1 MAVLH
6 DNVPVTIAC
15 IVSPMF
21 MENAYVISV
30 EGNSECL
37 VVDPSFDSVSL
48 KQEIEANGLV
58 PVAIL
63 NTHGHSDHIA
73 GNSTIKDAYPSAE
86 LVIGEKDAFKLTDP
100 VANLS
105 AQYGIHIISPPADRT
120 LAHCDL
126 ISLAGIE
133 WEVRLTPGHSI
144 GHIILVA
151 HRTTPTLVINGDVLF
166 RESIGRT
173 DFDDGSFPDLE
184 RSIRDQLYTLPDDTV
199 VLTGHG
205 EPTTIGHEK
214 RYNPFVHCNSD

>member
-6 DNVPVTIAC
+6 NRTPVQIIC
-15 IVSPMF
+15 VVSPMF
-21 MENAYVISV
+21 MENAFVISI
-30 EGNSECL
+30 EGDSECL
-37 VVDPSFDSVSL
+37 IVDPSFDSDSL
-48 KQEIEANGLV
+48 IIQVKASNLT
-58 PVAIL
+58 PTAIL

-73 GNSTIKDAYPSAE
+73 GNGAMKDAYPSAE
-86 LVIGEKDAFKLTDP
+86 LCIGENDAFKLTDP

-105 AQYGIHIISPPADRT
+105 AQYGINLISPPADRT
-120 LAHCDL
+120 LKHGEL

-144 GHIILVA
+144 GHIVLVA
-151 HRTTPTLVINGDVLF
+151 HKTTPTLVINGDVLF

-184 RSIRDQLYTLPDDTV
+184 RSIREQLYTLADDAV

-205 EPTTIGHEK
+205 EPTTIGYEK
-214 RYNPFVHCNSD
+214 YYNPFVNCKTD

>member
-15 IVSPMF
+15 IVSDMF
-21 MENAYVISV
+21 MENAFVISV
-30 EGNSECL
+30 DGNKDCL
-37 VVDPSFDSVSL
+37 VVDPSFDSVRL
-48 KQEIEANGLV
+48 KQQIEGDALN

-73 GNSTIKDAYPSAE
+73 GNSAMKDAFPSAE

-105 AQYGIHIISPPADRT
+105 AQYGIHITSPPADRT
-120 LAHCDL
+120 LAHGDL
-126 ISLAGIE
+126 VSLAGIE

-144 GHIILVA
+144 GHIVLVA
-151 HRTTPTLVINGDVLF
+151 HKTSPKLVINGDVLF

-184 RSIRDQLYTLPDDTV
+184 RSIREQLYTLPDDTV

-214 RYNPFVHCNSD
+214 RYNPFVNCNSD